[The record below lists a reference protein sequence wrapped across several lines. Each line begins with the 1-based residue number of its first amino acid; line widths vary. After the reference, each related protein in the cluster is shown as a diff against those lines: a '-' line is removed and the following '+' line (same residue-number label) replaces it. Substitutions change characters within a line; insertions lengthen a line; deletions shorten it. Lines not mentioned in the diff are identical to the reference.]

1 MPDGDERDRRIRAQ
15 AEEFVIVVLP
25 TDPYLGLTREQ
36 AQERAAQERRKLVDR
51 TGFWTTRR
59 ADLSFAR
66 INVRYDEA
74 GRVTEADAG

>member
-15 AEEFVIVVLP
+15 AEEFVVVLP

-36 AQERAAQERRKLVDR
+36 AQERAAREHRKLVDR
-51 TGFWTTRR
+51 TAAWTTRR

-66 INVRYDEA
+66 VNVRYDEA
-74 GRVTEADAG
+74 GRVAEADAG